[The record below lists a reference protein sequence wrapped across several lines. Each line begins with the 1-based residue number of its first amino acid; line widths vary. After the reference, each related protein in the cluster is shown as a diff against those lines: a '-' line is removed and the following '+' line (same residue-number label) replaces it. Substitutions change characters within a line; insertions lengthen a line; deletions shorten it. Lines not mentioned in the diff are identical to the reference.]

1 MQATSISRL
10 TDLGEKIRRLEHDRE
25 QHAREIAAIDQI
37 LAQVSRAVGSLRGI
51 ADLPEMHGSVGVAPT
66 LEIPVRTG
74 KRGKFQQTGEQ
85 SVLGLIRQQG
95 NPTTAEI
102 NAHWRREGRRGAA
115 NVILLRL
122 LKCGLIRREAD
133 PNVRGSRYCLVAK
146 ADAPPGAN
154 RLDAALRGE
163 FVGLLSNS
171 SDGAVSE
178 LNSDQ
183 LQVH

>member
-10 TDLGEKIRRLEHDRE
+10 TDLGEKIRRLELDRE

-51 ADLPEMHGSVGVAPT
+51 AELPEMREHTADAPR
-66 LEIPVRTG
+66 LEIPVRG
-74 KRGKFQQTGEQ
+74 RRGKFQQTGEQ
-85 SVLGLIRQQG
+85 SVLGLIRQQT

-133 PNVRGSRYCLVAK
+133 PNVRGSRYCLTEK
-146 ADAPPGAN
+146 AEAHAEN
-154 RLDAALRGE
+154 NTLDSALRGE
-163 FVGLLSNS
+163 FVGLLSDANS
-171 SDGAVSE
+171 GARSESDVE
-178 LNSDQ
+178 N